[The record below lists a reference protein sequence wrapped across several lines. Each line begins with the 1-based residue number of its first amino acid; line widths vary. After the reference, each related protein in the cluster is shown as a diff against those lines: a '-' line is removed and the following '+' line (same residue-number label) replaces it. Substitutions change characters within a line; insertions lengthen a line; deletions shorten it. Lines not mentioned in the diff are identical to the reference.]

1 MITKT
6 IQINEITFDELA
18 EKVAD
23 KLLIKIED
31 YLKQLSESEADVYL
45 TRHETAALFKVDI
58 STIHNW
64 RVKGKLKSYGFGN
77 RIYYNK
83 QELLDQLRANRLS

>member
-18 EKVAD
+18 EKVAG

-31 YLKQLSESEADVYL
+31 YLIELNL
-45 TRHETAALFKVDI
+45 KV
-58 STIHNW
+58 
-64 RVKGKLKSYGFGN
+64 
-77 RIYYNK
+77 
-83 QELLDQLRANRLS
+83 RLI

>member
-18 EKVAD
+18 DKVAD

-31 YLKQLSESEADVYL
+31 YLKQLHEDQSDVYM
-45 TRHETAALFKVDI
+45 TRYETAEFFKVDI

-64 RVKGKLKSYGFGN
+64 SKKGKLKSYGFGH
-77 RIYYNK
+77 RVYYNK
-83 QELLDQLRANRLS
+83 KELIDQMRANQLS